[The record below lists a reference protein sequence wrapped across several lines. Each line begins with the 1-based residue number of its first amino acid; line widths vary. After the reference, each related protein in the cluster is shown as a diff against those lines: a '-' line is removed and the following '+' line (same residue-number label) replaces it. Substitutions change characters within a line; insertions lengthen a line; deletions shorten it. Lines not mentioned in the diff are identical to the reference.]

1 MNRKISR
8 EKNLQNKNDYLESA
22 LRKELFS
29 KTKESFDDKIETFP
43 KFASKKS
50 LARFLVRHEL
60 FKKIINIHGSI
71 VDCGVLNGASLFTF
85 AKLSSIYEPVN
96 HTRKIIGFD
105 TFSGFPK
112 ILKTDKQY
120 SFSDNLKK
128 RGLSGSTYKDIL
140 DAIKI
145 YDINRPLSHINK
157 IEVIKGDIKKTA
169 KEYLKKNPHTIISL
183 LYLDLDLFEPTKFA
197 IKTFYPLM
205 TKGSI
210 IVFDELNFKNYPG
223 ETVALKKTLGL
234 NNLKLNRFTIDPAI
248 SYVQI

>member
-1 MNRKISR
+1 MNKKISR
-8 EKNLQNKNDYLESA
+8 EKNLQNNNDYLELN
-22 LRKELFS
+22 LRKKLFL
-29 KTKESFDDKIETFP
+29 KTKESFDDKIDTFP

-50 LARFLVRHEL
+50 LSRFLVRHEL
-60 FKKIINIHGSI
+60 FKKILNIHGSI

-112 ILKTDKQY
+112 ILKKDKQ
-120 SFSDNLKK
+120 FSLSNNLKK
-128 RGLSGSTYKDIL
+128 RGLSGSTYEDIL
-140 DAIKI
+140 DAIKV
-145 YDINRPLSHINK
+145 YDVNRPLPHISK
-157 IEVIKGDIKKTA
+157 IEIVKGDIKKTS

-183 LYLDLDLFEPTKFA
+183 LYLDLDLFEPTKNA

-210 IVFDELNFKNYPG
+210 IAFDELNFKNYPG
-223 ETVALKKTLGL
+223 ETIALKKTLEL
-234 NNLKLNRFTIDPAI
+234 NKLKLHRFTIDPAI

>member
-1 MNRKISR
+1 MKKKNSR
-8 EKNLQNKNDYLESA
+8 EKNLQNKNDYLELK
-22 LRKELFS
+22 LRKKLFIN
-29 KTKESFDDKIETFP
+29 TKESFDDKIDTFP

-96 HTRKIIGFD
+96 HTREIIGFD

-112 ILKTDKQY
+112 ILKTDKKY
-120 SFSDNLKK
+120 SSSDNLKK

-140 DAIKI
+140 DAIKLF
-145 YDINRPLSHINK
+145 DMNRPLSHIKK
-157 IEVIKGDIKKTA
+157 IKIIKGDIKYTA
-169 KEYLKKNPHTIISL
+169 KKFLKKNPHTIISL

-197 IKTFYPLM
+197 IKNFYPLM

-210 IVFDELNFKNYPG
+210 IAFDELNLKNYPG

-248 SYVQI
+248 SYIQI